1 MEILAFLQPNILCIV
16 LGIVVCILVWMNRGK
31 QRSFGRLPPGP
42 CPVPLIGNLLQIDLK
57 EPYKSYQELC
67 KKYGPVCTIWLAN
80 KPVVI
85 LSGYQTIKDALVL
98 QGEEFNG
105 RAQYPFL
112 EARHSGGLFNPRELL
127 CNAVANVICSIM
139 FGQRFE
145 YKDPDFLLLY
155 NAVTDVFIVLNSPI
169 GQLYNLF
176 PGILDRL
183 PVKHRDMF
191 ALLQDAQAYVKR
203 EADTRLKHLDVNSTP
218 QDYIEA
224 FMIKM
229 IQEKDVPNSEFHYDN
244 LLGSVWNLFSA
255 GTETT
260 SSTLRQM
267 ILMMIKHPHIQA
279 RVQKEIDEVV
289 GQERSPSMDDRS
301 KMPYTDAV
309 IHEVQ
314 RYMDLTPTSVPHKV
328 TVDTEFKNYHI
339 PKVREFLNYHIPKVR
354 VLELLHPQVTR
365 QCCKLSGEVF
375 GREVTIVDTPGLFDT
390 SLPEPTVKR
399 EISKCINM
407 SAPGPHAILL
417 VIKVGPFTNEEQD
430 AVRQVEEIFG
440 EDAWRHT
447 IILFTQDDQAEPDID
462 RQLREAGPELQ
473 SILKKVENRFHCLH
487 NNQVDDRS
495 QVLDLLEM
503 VEKMVDANSGQCY
516 SNYTYIEV
524 VEMLAQRE
532 LELRE
537 FYEKKLKE
545 KIKAVESKY
554 EKMLMEAQ
562 QGQPDTKKRRKR
574 NCLGEGLARME
585 LFLFTSSL
593 LQRFT
598 FVGTKPPEEIDTTP
612 KCCSFGRLPR
622 VYDC

>member
-16 LGIVVCILVWMNRGK
+16 LGIVVAILVWMNRGK

-42 CPVPLIGNLLQIDLK
+42 RPVPLIGNLLQIDLK

-112 EARHSGGLFNPRELL
+112 VKATNGYGVMVSSGHRWRELRRFSIMTLKNFGMGRRSVEERVQEEARSLVKAFNEYEGGLFNPRELL

-183 PVKHRDMF
+183 PGKHRDMF
-191 ALLQDAQAYVKR
+191 ALLQDTQAYVKR
-203 EADTRLKHLDVNSTP
+203 EADTRIKHLDVNSTP

-267 ILMMIKHPHIQA
+267 ILMMIKHPHIQT
-279 RVQKEIDEVV
+279 RVQKEIDEVI
-289 GQERSPSMDDRS
+289 GPDGSPSMDDRS

-309 IHEVQ
+309 INEVQ
-314 RYMDLTPTSVPHKV
+314 CNMDLTPTSVPHKV
-328 TVDTEFKNYHI
+328 TVDTEFKNYHN
-339 PKVREFLNYHIPKVR
+339 PKDTMVPLLSSVLSDHKLWRNPGNFDPENFLDEEGRFKKNDAF
-354 VLELLHPQVTR
+354 LA
-365 QCCKLSGEVF
+365 F
-375 GREVTIVDTPGLFDT
+375 GLG
-390 SLPEPTVKR
+390 
-399 EISKCINM
+399 
-407 SAPGPHAILL
+407 
-417 VIKVGPFTNEEQD
+417 
-430 AVRQVEEIFG
+430 
-440 EDAWRHT
+440 
-447 IILFTQDDQAEPDID
+447 
-462 RQLREAGPELQ
+462 
-473 SILKKVENRFHCLH
+473 
-487 NNQVDDRS
+487 
-495 QVLDLLEM
+495 
-503 VEKMVDANSGQCY
+503 
-516 SNYTYIEV
+516 
-524 VEMLAQRE
+524 
-532 LELRE
+532 
-537 FYEKKLKE
+537 
-545 KIKAVESKY
+545 
-554 EKMLMEAQ
+554 
-562 QGQPDTKKRRKR
+562 KR

-598 FVGTKPPEEIDTTP
+598 FVGTRPPEEIDTTP
-612 KCCSFGRLPR
+612 KCCSFGWLPR
-622 VYDC
+622 VYDCYTKLRV